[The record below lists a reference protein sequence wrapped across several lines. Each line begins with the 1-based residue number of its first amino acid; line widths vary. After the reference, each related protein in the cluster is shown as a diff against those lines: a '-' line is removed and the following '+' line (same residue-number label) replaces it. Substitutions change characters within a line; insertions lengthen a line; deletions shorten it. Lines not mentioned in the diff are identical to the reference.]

1 MQHGHR
7 GVREEESVCE
17 KGRERGAARERER
30 EEERD
35 HVLPQ
40 RARGGKDTFI
50 VQSLGGERTRG

>member
-7 GVREEESVCE
+7 GVREEGSVCE
-17 KGRERGAARERER
+17 RGRERGVEREN
-30 EEERD
+30 ERD